1 MSSLRLLCL
10 IAFFSV
16 AVLGAERH
24 SDDAE
29 SGIGFLNSEAARLRD
44 QSRAEHAK
52 EWAPIDNMLN
62 TLGSTKKQQAKAQ
75 TKEDNELQQSP
86 KQLGFP
92 TYDENGMPDLNLL
105 QDDGSW
111 SPEGQVD
118 LADAVKAAHDN
129 EEEEKLKSDGL
140 SGDHLLSSAG
150 LEEDS
155 SSEDD
160 PTNDDFGDLGLV
172 QVQDSDSEW
181 VPMGQEGIKQKL
193 DMVRSDEHKRKLKE
207 DGLKGDHLLSSVGM
221 DRDPLDDIQFV
232 QESADS
238 EWVPTGQ
245 PGMSDVIDH
254 AKEEEQKKKRSE
266 DGLKGDHLLSSVG
279 LEGDSDAHEDADV
292 ADETFFVQRW
302 TPKPLL
308 KSNADDDHKM
318 TVHSSASAADQDGLE
333 DEDESEEI
341 EKLSDASM
349 GSDIL
354 EAGNLGHLKMKDD
367 DYDKIG
373 TLTTEDIHF

>member
-172 QVQDSDSEW
+172 Q
-181 VPMGQEGIKQKL
+181 
-193 DMVRSDEHKRKLKE
+193 
-207 DGLKGDHLLSSVGM
+207 
-221 DRDPLDDIQFV
+221 
-232 QESADS
+232 ESADS